1 MKIAIHHTAGT
12 FSERWIE
19 YCINN
24 DISYK
29 LVNCYSSDIID
40 QLNDCQGLM
49 WNWTLTDYK
58 ADLFARQLTISL
70 EKKGLKVYPD
80 INTGWYYDD
89 KLGQKYLF
97 EAIKAPFVKS
107 FVFFSKEEAFAWIS
121 KTTFPK
127 VFKLRGGAGSSNVK
141 LIQNK
146 KSAKR
151 IVKRAFGRGFPLYT
165 KLLDLKQR
173 IWVLKRDK
181 DVNALI
187 SLSKGIVKFFLP
199 KGEMALLPRQKGYA
213 YFQEFVPNNQFDD
226 RIIIIGERALAIR
239 RFNRKN
245 DFRASGSGII
255 EYDPKLFNIKI
266 IEIAFKVSQNIDS
279 QSTAFDFIYDQQGNP
294 LIVEISYAFA
304 AGPVYDAC
312 PGYWDKQL
320 NWTETKINPQFF
332 IIEDFIN
339 SLVQEK

>member
-12 FSERWIE
+12 FSDRWIE

-58 ADLFARQLTISL
+58 ANLFARQLTISL
-70 EKKGLKVYPD
+70 EKKGVKVYPN

-107 FVFFSKEEAFAWIS
+107 FVFFSKEEAFDWIS

-141 LIQNK
+141 LILNK

-151 IVKRAFGRGFPLYT
+151 KIKRAFGRGFPLYT

-173 IWVLKRDK
+173 IWVLKRDQ

-187 SLSKGIVKFFLP
+187 SLSKGIVKLFLP
-199 KGEMALLPRQKGYA
+199 NGEMALLPRQKGYA
-213 YFQEFVPNNQFDD
+213 YFQEFVSNNQFDD

-255 EYDPKLFNIKI
+255 EYDPKLFSTRI
-266 IEIAFKVSQNIDS
+266 IEIAFTVSQNIDS
-279 QSTAFDFIYDQQGNP
+279 QSTAFDFLYDQQGNP

-320 NWTETKINPQFF
+320 NWNETKVNPQFF
-332 IIEDFIN
+332 IIEDFVN
-339 SLVQEK
+339 SLDLEK